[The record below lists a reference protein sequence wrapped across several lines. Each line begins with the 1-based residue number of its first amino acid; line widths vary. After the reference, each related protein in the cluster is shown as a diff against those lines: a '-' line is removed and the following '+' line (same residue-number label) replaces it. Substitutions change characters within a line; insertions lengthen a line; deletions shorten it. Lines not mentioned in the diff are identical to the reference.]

1 MRRTTVFI
9 TLLCLAGLTASAQ
22 TTDRVAPP
30 GFDSVRSDIP
40 HGTICTVSYE
50 SETVGA
56 NRTATVYTPPGYA
69 KDMTYPVLYLL
80 HGIGGDEKEW
90 LVEGR
95 AQAILDNLYAEGA
108 IEPMI
113 VVLPNGR
120 AMKDDRAGGNL
131 FDSAKVQAFAT
142 FEKDLLNDLMPY
154 MEREFSV
161 SRDREHR
168 ALAGLSM
175 GGGQALNF
183 GLGNLDTFAWIGG
196 FSSAPNTKMPELLV
210 PDPDKAREKLRLLW
224 ISCGDS
230 DRLMFYSRRTHDF
243 LAAQHVPHV
252 FGSQPGGHDF
262 TVWKNDLYL
271 FTQLLFKSTDRTTDR
286 DHPQRD
292 SSSAARNPIITH
304 MFTADPA
311 VLVYQDTVFM
321 YAGHDAAA
329 IDANNY
335 EMHDWHV
342 FSSTDLAHWADHGP
356 VLSPKQF
363 SWADDHAYAGQC
375 VYRDGKFYWYVPM
388 GHKKDS
394 ISGGGFAI
402 GVAVSTSPTGPFTDA
417 LGRAL
422 IINEMTTD
430 RSHSW
435 DDIDPTVFIDDD
447 GQAYLYWGNKSCK
460 YVKLSSNMLELDGPI
475 SVVPLEN
482 FEEAPWLYKRNGIYY
497 LVYAAMFPE
506 CTDYATSHSP
516 TGPWTYRGR
525 ISDTAPNSTTIH
537 PAIIDYHGRS
547 YFFYHN
553 GALPTG
559 GNYRRSICLDRLY
572 YHTDGSI
579 QKVVQTMPTVH

>member
-1 MRRTTVFI
+1 MTRR
-9 TLLCLAGLTASAQ
+9 LLLTSILCTASLSSYAQ
-22 TTDRVAPP
+22 TTVGRAPS
-30 GFDSVRSDIP
+30 GFDSLRSDIP
-40 HGTICTVSYE
+40 QGMIDVIAYE
-50 SETVGA
+50 SKTVGSVRHA
-56 NRTATVYTPPGYA
+56 SIYTPPGYT
-69 KDMTYPVLYLL
+69 KDKKYPALYLL

-90 LVEGR
+90 LSEGR
-95 AQAILDNLYAEGA
+95 VQAILDNLYAEGK

-120 AMKDDRAGGNL
+120 AMKDDRAGGNI
-131 FDSAKVQAFAT
+131 FDSAKVRAFAT
-142 FEKDLLNDLMPY
+142 FEKDLLNDLIPF
-154 MEREFSV
+154 MEREYSV
-161 SRDREHR
+161 SGDREHR
-168 ALAGLSM
+168 AIAGLSM
-175 GGGQALNF
+175 GGGQSLNF
-183 GLGNLDTFAWIGG
+183 GLGNLDSFAWVGA
-196 FSSAPNTKMPELLV
+196 FSSAPNTKQPEELV

-230 DRLMFYSRRTHDF
+230 DRLMLFSQRTHDY
-243 LAAQHVPHV
+243 LAAKHVPHV
-252 FGSQPGGHDF
+252 FQPQPRRHDF
-262 TVWKNDLYL
+262 AVWKNDLYTL
-271 FTQLLFKSTDRTTDR
+271 SQLLFKPIDRSTVCE
-286 DHPQRD
+286 PWRD
-292 SSSAARNPIITH
+292 STTIAQNPIITH

-321 YAGHDAAA
+321 YAGHDVAP
-329 IDANNY
+329 IDAKNY

-342 FSSTDLAHWADHGP
+342 FSSTDMVNWTDRGV

-363 SWADDHAYAGQC
+363 SWAGDHAYAGQC
-375 VYRDGKFYWYVPM
+375 VYRDGKFFWYVPM

-402 GVAVSTSPTGPFTDA
+402 GVAVSTSPTGPFADA
-417 LGRAL
+417 LGQAL
-422 IINEMTTD
+422 IINEMTAD
-430 RSHSW
+430 KIHSW

-460 YVKLSSNMLELDGPI
+460 FVKLKSNMIELDGPI
-475 SVVPLEN
+475 SVVALEN

-506 CTDYATSHSP
+506 YTDYATSFSP

-525 ISDTAPNSTTIH
+525 ITDLVPNSTTIH

-572 YHTDGSI
+572 YEPDGSI
-579 QKVVQTMPTVH
+579 RKVIQTMPTGR